1 MNNIS
6 NSDKEHGRRAVK
18 VTVCVIAVL
27 IIAAACSHKACGCS
41 PPPPS
46 QAVVWGQVT
55 LDTGG
60 PAPRAA
66 MTAFATPLGILCV
79 QDTMYNW
86 GSADSLGRYRLSVFG
101 AQIADSGCVFVGAR
115 FPPQG
120 SVTHDTVLGPF
131 KLRFRMELPFDSMN
145 VNIVVK
151 H

>member
-1 MNNIS
+1 M
-6 NSDKEHGRRAVK
+6 K
-18 VTVCVIAVL
+18 TVVCLIAVL
-27 IIAAACSHKACGCS
+27 MIATACAARMCGCS
-41 PPPPS
+41 FPPPS

-60 PAPRAA
+60 PAPRAT
-66 MTAFATPLGILCV
+66 MTAFATPLGIRCV
-79 QDTMYNW
+79 QDTTYNW

-101 AQIADSGCVFVGAR
+101 SQIADSGCVFVGAR

-131 KLRFRMELPFDSMN
+131 KMRFRSELPFDSVN